1 METIDI
7 LLDRQEEPLAQPA
20 CPICAG
26 PLVPLR
32 DFCRCMRCQHIFC
45 DACEGE
51 SETEA

>member
-1 METIDI
+1 MEMID
-7 LLDRQEEPLAQPA
+7 LMQPQEEPKVQAA

-32 DFCRCMRCQHIFC
+32 DYCRCVRCQHIFC

-51 SETEA
+51 AEAEA